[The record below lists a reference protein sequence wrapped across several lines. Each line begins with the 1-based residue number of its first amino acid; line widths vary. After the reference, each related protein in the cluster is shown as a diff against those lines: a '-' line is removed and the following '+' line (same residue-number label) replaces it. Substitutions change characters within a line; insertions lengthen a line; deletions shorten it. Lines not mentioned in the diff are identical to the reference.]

1 MLGAIMTHY
10 SILIIDDEANQRL
23 MFEQAL
29 RSVDADWMIA
39 TAANGSE
46 ALEMAAAQPPDL
58 IITDYNMPGM
68 NGLDVIAQVRDQGL
82 LSRIILMTAYSS
94 AEISEAAERLHVDH
108 YLTKPVPVAQLR
120 RLAADALHMPS
131 SDEDSPAN
139 PRA

>member
-1 MLGAIMTHY
+1 MLSGIMTHY

-23 MFEQAL
+23 MLEQAL
-29 RSVDADWMIA
+29 RSFDADWSIA

-68 NGLDVIAQVRDQGL
+68 NGLDVIAQVRNQGL

-94 AEISEAAERLHVDH
+94 AEISEAAERLQVDH

-131 SDEDSPAN
+131 SEEASATEPLT
-139 PRA
+139 

>member
-1 MLGAIMTHY
+1 MLSGIMTHY

-23 MFEQAL
+23 MLEQAL
-29 RSVDADWMIA
+29 RSFDAGWSIA

-68 NGLDVIAQVRDQGL
+68 NGLDVIAQVRNQGL

-120 RLAADALHMPS
+120 RLAADALQHTPS
-131 SDEDSPAN
+131 HEDTPPA
-139 PRA
+139 PHV

>member
-1 MLGAIMTHY
+1 MLSGIMTQY

-23 MFEQAL
+23 MLEQAL
-29 RSVDADWMIA
+29 RSFDADWLIT

-46 ALEMAAAQPPDL
+46 ALQLASSQPPDL

-68 NGLDVIAQVRDQGL
+68 NGLDVIAQVRDWGL

-94 AEISEAAERLHVDH
+94 AEISEAAAQLQVDY

-120 RLAADALHMPS
+120 RLAADSLQHAS
-131 SDEDSPAN
+131 SQDDI
-139 PRA
+139 

>member
-1 MLGAIMTHY
+1 MLSAIMTHY

-23 MFEQAL
+23 MLEQAL
-29 RSVDADWMIA
+29 RSFDADWIIA

-46 ALEMAAAQPPDL
+46 ALALVSSQPPDL

-68 NGLDVIAQVRDQGL
+68 NGLDVIAQVRNQGL
-82 LSRIILMTAYSS
+82 SSRIILMTAYSS

-120 RLAADALHMPS
+120 RLAADALQMS
-131 SDEDSPAN
+131 SEKDPPPDDSHV
-139 PRA
+139 